1 MLLSVFSPPP
11 LSDCT
16 SDICST
22 SLSNCWQEHQHSS
35 ASRNVTV
42 LGTEYAWGHLH
53 KLLLSTWS
61 FERLLQLS
69 ISRKQTVGRELQC
82 LHSQA
87 NDTCWKVLWK
97 LILIMGEA
105 VDYSGINLLT
115 SAVVTQLRELNWKVG
130 LSLHVWWKVVGSNSG
145 EYMVAG
151 QNQSGCSP

>member
-1 MLLSVFSPPP
+1 MYFFPPPQWLYFRYMLHFTKQLLAGAPAYALPAGMLLCWEQSMLEV
-11 LSDCT
+11 
-16 SDICST
+16 ICINCS
-22 SLSNCWQEHQHSS
+22 SLPE
-35 ASRNVTV
+35 V
-42 LGTEYAWGHLH
+42 LKGCYNWAFQGN
-53 KLLLSTWS
+53 
-61 FERLLQLS
+61 
-69 ISRKQTVGRELQC
+69 TVGRELQC